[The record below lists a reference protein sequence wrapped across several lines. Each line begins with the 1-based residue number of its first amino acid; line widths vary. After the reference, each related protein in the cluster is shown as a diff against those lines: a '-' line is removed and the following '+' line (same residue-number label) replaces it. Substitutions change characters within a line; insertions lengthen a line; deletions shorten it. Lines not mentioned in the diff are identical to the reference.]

1 MEAGKMP
8 EVNLILK
15 QYKDDVGLIKYES
28 VLSIPTTD
36 RIPALA
42 KQDFMR
48 INMLIIG
55 ALTMA
60 FKSLN
65 LKNGLNEFQILD
77 LSEAIIDTSNEDNL
91 SFEDLMLFLQKL
103 VRGEY
108 ELSENMNIPKFLK
121 IFEVYREKR
130 WQELNRIRDEQH
142 TQHKA
147 FGSTGKNTKTD
158 PLSEHFSSL
167 GSRLSE
173 MKESINRLKEE
184 NKNIKIDNF

>member
-1 MEAGKMP
+1 MEEGKHQQ
-8 EVNLILK
+8 VNLILK
-15 QYKDDVGLIKYES
+15 QFKDEYGLVKFEN
-28 VLSIPTTD
+28 VLSIPKEQ

-103 VRGEY
+103 TRGEY
-108 ELSENMNIPKFLK
+108 DLTETMNIPKFMK
-121 IFEVYREKR
+121 VFEIYREERHQQLHNIRMDKHCSFKVSGDTNR
-130 WQELNRIRDEQH
+130 NSKTNEL
-142 TQHKA
+142 A
-147 FGSTGKNTKTD
+147 
-158 PLSEHFSSL
+158 EHFSNMAA
-167 GSRLSE
+167 RISE
-173 MKESINRLKEE
+173 LNSKLREQKKELNNE
-184 NKNIKIDNF
+184 

>member
-1 MEAGKMP
+1 METGKHQQ
-8 EVNLILK
+8 VNLILK
-15 QYKDDVGLIKYES
+15 QFKDDYGLVKFES
-28 VLSIPTTD
+28 VLSIPKEQ

-77 LSEAIIDTSNEDNL
+77 LSEAIIDTSQEDNL

-103 VRGEY
+103 TRGEY
-108 ELSENMNIPKFLK
+108 EISENMNIPKFMK
-121 IFEVYREKR
+121 VFEIYREER
-130 WQELNRIRDEQH
+130 HQQLNNIRMDKHCSFKISGDANKSSKPNE
-142 TQHKA
+142 
-147 FGSTGKNTKTD
+147 
-158 PLSEHFSSL
+158 LSEHFSNMA
-167 GSRLSE
+167 SRISELSSALRE
-173 MKESINRLKEE
+173 QKRE
-184 NKNIKIDNF
+184 NKDLKYE